1 VNASSRVKVPCH
13 SFAAGY
19 SDGWADRNRHPCPH
33 SPPCEQDGYSKG
45 HADGLADRLL
55 AEGYRERRTDQNRE
69 GAADKRLPIHTV
81 VGKGHKPPDHFR
93 PEHAFSRAR

>member
-1 VNASSRVKVPCH
+1 MSVSLPHH
-13 SFAAGY
+13 SFARGY
-19 SDGWADRNRHPCPH
+19 QNGWSGREDDECHH
-33 SPPCEQDGYSKG
+33 DPPCAVNGYSKG
-45 HADGLADRLL
+45 LADGLADRLL